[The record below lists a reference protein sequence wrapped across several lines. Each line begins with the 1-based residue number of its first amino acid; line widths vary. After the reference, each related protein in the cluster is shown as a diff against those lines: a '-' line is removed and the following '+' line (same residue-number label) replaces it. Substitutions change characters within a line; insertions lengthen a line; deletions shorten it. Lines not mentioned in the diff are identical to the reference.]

1 MAGDEGCGGQLMAR
15 ARSAAEAGAERN
27 ALHEY
32 ATKRSFTATPEPAPH
47 EVGERTG
54 PLLFVVQ
61 QHDARNMH
69 FDLRLE
75 LDGVLKSWA
84 VPKGVPVQ
92 SGEPHLAVPTE
103 DHPLAYGS
111 FEGVIPQGQ
120 YGAGRV
126 IVWDCGLYSPDEGQE
141 YAFHDREAAQQRVRA
156 ELAAGKLSVCVLGE
170 KLKGSY
176 ALVRTKD
183 KSWLLLKHRDAR
195 PLRSSW
201 GEDIGRSVLTP
212 YAVANAA
219 NVIAPERLTFDKL
232 IPNGPAETLPAKLSP
247 MLANL
252 EEAPFA
258 HRDWMF
264 EPKLD
269 GYRILAHVGLDG
281 VRLRTRNGIDVTAAF
296 PRLVDDLRSQLAL
309 PMLLDGEIIVL
320 RDGRPSFDALQNRV
334 QLKAASD
341 IDAADRNT
349 PSVFF
354 CFDLLHVLGINLRNA
369 PYAHRRRYLGQCLS
383 PTPRIQTVHAEADG
397 EALYQAALAAGF
409 EGMMAKRR
417 SSLYHPGRRSDD
429 WLKIKHARSA
439 EFIVGGYTEGKG
451 ARRDSFGAMMLGV
464 WEDGAL
470 RPVGNVGSGFDDK
483 ALGSLTQLLAA
494 RRIAKMPFATPPEA
508 DGKTYWTKP
517 DLVAEVQFAG
527 WTDAGNLRAPVFQR
541 VRNDVD
547 PTTVTRAHA
556 RERSAGPV
564 AKSPSAA
571 TGDAAVIEAV
581 QHQLSGS
588 GASLTLA
595 VNANTIKLTHLD
607 KVLWPAHGGVKPY
620 TKRNLLQ
627 YLATVAPFMLRH
639 LAQRPLTVIRMP
651 DGINGESFFQKHF
664 DGSALPAFVRVIEL
678 LSEEGTSRRYVL
690 CNNVETLL
698 WLGQMGVLEF
708 HVPHASVPQDAPAK
722 IDENDVFDRP
732 DYVVFDLDPYIYS
745 GKEAKGAEPE
755 FNSPAFAKAREVAF
769 NLREILTAMSLQAF
783 VKTTGKTGLHVFVPI
798 ERTITTDQAR
808 EVCRLVGEH
817 LRRKHPKDITME
829 WAVEKRTGKIFFD
842 HNMNG
847 RGRTLN
853 AAYSPR
859 RIPGAWVATPVTW
872 EELGETEPGL
882 YSLSTLAER
891 LRDNGD
897 PWQGILQA
905 RHDLTRMFTR

>member
-1 MAGDEGCGGQLMAR
+1 MPR
-15 ARSAAEAGAERN
+15 ASSAGATNVARGS
-27 ALHEY
+27 LDEY
-32 ATKRSFTATPEPAPH
+32 ATKRTFTATPEPAPQKI
-47 EVGERTG
+47 EDRTG

-75 LDGVLKSWA
+75 LDGVFKSWA
-84 VPKGVPVQ
+84 VPKGLLVQ
-92 SGEPHLAVPTE
+92 PGEPHLAVPTE

-120 YGAGRV
+120 YGAGTV
-126 IVWDCGLYSPDEGQE
+126 IVWDCGLYSPDEGGQ
-141 YAFHDREAAQQRVRA
+141 YAFHDREAAQKRVRT
-156 ELAAGKLSVCVLGE
+156 ELEAGKLNICFLGE

-176 ALVRTKD
+176 ALVRTKNRT
-183 KSWLLLKHRDAR
+183 WLLIKHRDAR
-195 PLRSSW
+195 PMRSSW
-201 GEDIGRSVLTP
+201 GEDLSRSVLTP

-219 NVIAPERLTFDKL
+219 SVIPTERLTYDKL
-232 IPNGPAETLPAKLSP
+232 IPNGPTEALPARLTP
-247 MLANL
+247 MLASL
-252 EEAPFA
+252 AEAPFG

-281 VRLRTRNGIDVTAAF
+281 VRLRTRNGIDLTAAF
-296 PRLVDDLRSQLAL
+296 PRIVDDLKSQLAL
-309 PMLLDGEIIVL
+309 PMLLDGEIITL
-320 RDGRPSFDALQNRV
+320 RDGRPSFDALQDRV

-341 IDAADRNT
+341 IEAADRNT

-354 CFDLLHVLGINLRNA
+354 CFDLLHVLGINVRDA
-369 PYAHRRRYLGQCLS
+369 PYCDRRRYLGQCLS
-383 PTPRIQTVHAEADG
+383 PTPRIQMVHAEADG
-397 EALYQAALAAGF
+397 EALYRAAIASGF

-417 SSLYHPGRRSDD
+417 SSRYYPGRRTDE

-439 EFIVGGYTEGKG
+439 EFVVGGYTEGKG
-451 ARRDSFGAMMLGV
+451 ARRDQFGALILGV

-470 RPVGNVGSGFDDK
+470 QPVGNVGSGFDDK
-483 ALGSLTQLLAA
+483 ALGSLTHVLAA
-494 RRIAKMPFATPPEA
+494 RRVTRMPFATKPEA
-508 DGKTYWTKP
+508 DGKTFWTRP
-517 DLVAEVQFAG
+517 DLVAEVKFAG
-527 WTDAGNLRAPVFQR
+527 WTDAGNLRAPVFLR
-541 VRNDVD
+541 LRDDVD
-547 PTTVTRAHA
+547 PTTLTRTQA
-556 RERSAGPV
+556 RERSAGPEAD
-564 AKSPSAA
+564 AKSAA
-571 TGDAAVIEAV
+571 SGDGALVDAILK
-581 QHQLSGS
+581 QLSGS
-588 GASLTLA
+588 GATLTLG
-595 VNANTIKLTHLD
+595 VNGNSIKLTHLD
-607 KVLWPAHGGVKPY
+607 KALWPAHGGAKAY
-620 TKRNLLQ
+620 TKRHLLQ
-627 YLATVAPFMLRH
+627 YLARVAPFMLRH

-678 LSEEGTSRRYVL
+678 VNDEGTSRKYVL
-690 CNNVETLL
+690 CNNIETLL

-708 HVPHASVPQDAPAK
+708 HVPHASVPLDAPAK
-722 IDENDVFDRP
+722 IDENEVFDRP

-755 FNSPAFAKAREVAF
+755 FNSPAFAKAREVALH
-769 NLREILTAMSLQAF
+769 LREILTAMSLRAF
-783 VKTTGKTGLHVFVPI
+783 VKTTGKTGLHIFVPI

-808 EVCRLVGEH
+808 DVCRLVGEH

-872 EELGETEPGL
+872 EELPQVEPGRF
-882 YSLSTLAER
+882 SLSTVPER

-905 RHDLTRMFTR
+905 RHDLTRVFTR